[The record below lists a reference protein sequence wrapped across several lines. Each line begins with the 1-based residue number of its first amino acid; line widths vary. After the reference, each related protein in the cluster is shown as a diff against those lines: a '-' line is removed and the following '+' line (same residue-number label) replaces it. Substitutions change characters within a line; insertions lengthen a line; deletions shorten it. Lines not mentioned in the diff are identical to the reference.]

1 MEIITQNTG
10 TPQATKE
17 PQNTPSLKAELAH
30 FTGTSG
36 WYRYS
41 LFSALLT
48 DGTLYLAEKAG
59 AYWLMDLIA
68 SYRRK
73 LQGEPFQVW
82 DLKVSDHEGIVTCE
96 DGNSNKLVEQKIKYT
111 DFPLPEIKL
120 YAVLDSGRTI
130 ILLPSEY

>member
-1 MEIITQNTG
+1 MEIIARNIG

-17 PQNTPSLKAELAH
+17 PQNLKAALEH

-41 LFSALLT
+41 FFSALLT
-48 DGTLYLAEKAG
+48 DGALYLADKAG

-68 SYRRK
+68 SHQTRK
-73 LQGEPFQVW
+73 LREEPFQVW
-82 DLKVSDHEGIVTCE
+82 TLKVLPDREGIVTCE
-96 DGNSNKLVEQKIKYT
+96 DGNGNKLAGQKIKYT
-111 DFPLPEIKL
+111 DFPLSEITL
-120 YAVLDSGRTI
+120 YAVYDSGRII